1 MINLKSKFVEDKYNE
16 LLDLGNIENDLY
28 DKFNVKK
35 GLRNANG
42 TGVLVELTKVANVHG
57 YEIDANGNKIDSEGL
72 LSFRG
77 VDIYDL
83 ARIDKS
89 VYGYEKTCYLLLFG
103 RLPNDEEFEQF
114 KQIISDCYELPQ
126 EFINNIITRG
136 VSENLMNHIMRSILA
151 LYTFDNDPDNTDPLQ
166 TLEKGISIIAK
177 LPSIVSYSLQAKRHY
192 LDYKTLHIRRPRK
205 DFSIAENLLYM
216 SRNHGAFNQM
226 EAETLDL
233 ALMIHAEHGG
243 GNNSAFANVVVAST
257 GTDIYSAM
265 TASLGSLKGPRHGGA
280 NGAVEDMMAEVI
292 NAVGVNAT
300 DDDLRMIANKLLDK
314 KFYDNTGLIYGI
326 GHAVYTL
333 SDPRTILLKAKAK
346 ELAIMKDKLDLFDL
360 YDRFERIAIEELKK
374 RKGPNFH
381 TCANVDFYS
390 GLTYKL
396 LNIPRDLYTPI
407 FACARMVGWLAHNV
421 EDKLYCNKIIRPAAK
436 YVGEYKKI
444 D

>member
-1 MINLKSKFVEDKYNE
+1 MVNAKSEFITSKYKE
-16 LLDLGNIENDLY
+16 LLELGNIQNDLY
-28 DKFNVKK
+28 DKFSVKK

-57 YEIDANGNKIDSEGL
+57 YEIAPDGSKIDSEGL
-72 LSFRG
+72 LSYRG

-83 ARIDKS
+83 AKIDKS
-89 VYGYEKTCYLLLFG
+89 VYGYEKVCYLLLFG
-103 RLPNDEEFEQF
+103 RLPNDEEFERF
-114 KQIISDCYELPQ
+114 RDIISEQYELPQ

-136 VSENLMNHIMRSILA
+136 VSENLMNHIMRSILS
-151 LYTFDNDPDNTDPLQ
+151 LYNYDDNPDSTDPLE
-166 TLEKGISIIAK
+166 TLEKGISILAK
-177 LPSIVSYSLQAKRHY
+177 LPSIISYSLQAKRHY
-192 LDYKTLHIRRPRK
+192 IDYKTLHIRRPRP
-205 DFSIAENLLYM
+205 DFSIAENILYM
-216 SRNHGAFNQM
+216 SRNHGAFNET

-233 ALMIHAEHGG
+233 ALMLHAEHGG

-265 TASLGSLKGPRHGGA
+265 VASLGSLKGPRHGGA
-280 NGAVEDMMAEVI
+280 NGAVEDMMTEVI
-292 NAVGVNAT
+292 SLIGVDASDEDIRKICNQ
-300 DDDLRMIANKLLDK
+300 ILDK
-314 KFYDNTGLIYGI
+314 QIYDKSGLIYGI

-333 SDPRTILLKAKAK
+333 SDPRTVLLKAKSK
-346 ELAIMKDKLDLFDL
+346 ELAIMKDKLDVFDF

-396 LNIPRDLYTPI
+396 LNIPRELYTPI
-407 FACARMVGWLAHNV
+407 FACARMVGWLAHNI